1 MQQLIGADS
10 WLPLLPWCI
19 QPAFRLNCVSVS
31 SACQE
36 EAEPGGRLRNT
47 VLAGV
52 PFGLLLICPTSPC
65 CFLTR
70 RIHGNIY
77 LVSEEK

>member
-1 MQQLIGADS
+1 MQQLIRADS

-19 QPAFRLNCVSVS
+19 QPVFRLNCVSVS

-36 EAEPGGRLRNT
+36 EAEPGGRLGNT

-52 PFGLLLICPTSPC
+52 PFGLSPDLSYFSHAA
-65 CFLTR
+65 FLQ
-70 RIHGNIY
+70 GEFMEIY
-77 LVSEEK
+77 I